1 MKSLTSLAVA
11 ATLLAPVAVEAGEA
25 MQQHTKDR
33 VSAYVRVS
41 IAWIANESCMFVM
54 GDEREGFLDN
64 VALNVVGL
72 NRELSDTGTDPR
84 TASAFLRML
93 QGQAIKQFD
102 ENYRAC
108 GKDVE
113 GMVHDGIMEAVAIN
127 ESIAKHGP
135 YVDPRRK

>member
-11 ATLLAPVAVEAGEA
+11 ATLLAPVAADAEEA

-54 GDEREGFLDN
+54 GDERETFLDN
-64 VALNVVGL
+64 VALNVIGL
-72 NRELSDTGTDPR
+72 NRELSDGGTDPR
-84 TASAFLRML
+84 TASAFLKML

-102 ENYRAC
+102 ENYREC
-108 GKDVE
+108 GEDIE
-113 GMVHDGIMEAVAIN
+113 GMVHDGILEAAAIN
-127 ESIAKHGP
+127 ESIAAHGP
-135 YVDPRRK
+135 YIDPRED